1 MTDKRLLVY
10 VDLEG
15 ETRPVGRIW
24 VRSSKG
30 RQSATFEYDAA
41 WLNEPRRFALEPAL
55 VLSHGPQHTA
65 AGRRLF
71 GAFGDS
77 APDRWGRLLIQR
89 EERRKAREENRV
101 PRALTEADYLL
112 GVGDIARQG
121 AVRFSENEGGP
132 FLADRVQIP
141 PLVRLSALLN
151 AALHITA
158 DGGSDE
164 DLKLLLAPGSSLGG
178 SRPKASVIDRDGSLA
193 IAKFPQHGD
202 LVPVNQWEAVA
213 LTLAAKAGIST
224 APWRVED
231 VAKRAVLLL
240 RRFDRVGEQ
249 RIPFLSA
256 MSLLDAEDNDQR
268 SYLEIADA
276 LRQYGARPEEDCSQ
290 LWRRIVFSILIANTD
305 DHLRNHGFL
314 YDAAGGWRLAPAYDL
329 NPVPLD
335 IKPRVLTT
343 AIDELDG
350 TGSLELAFSVA
361 GHFGVKADAAKK
373 IADEVRAAVAGWNT
387 AAKTLGLSRDEIDRM
402 SSAFKYAEQT

>member
-1 MTDKRLLVY
+1 VTDKRLLVY
-10 VDLEG
+10 IDLEG
-15 ETRPVGRIW
+15 EPHPVGRMW
-24 VRSSKG
+24 VRSSRG
-30 RQSATFEYDAA
+30 RESATFEYDAA

-55 VLSHGPQHTA
+55 VLGHGPQHTA

-77 APDRWGRLLIQR
+77 APDRWGRRLIQR
-89 EERRKAREENRV
+89 EERRKAREENRA

-121 AVRFSENEGGP
+121 ALRFSEKEGGP
-132 FLADRVQIP
+132 FLAAGVQIP

-151 AALHITA
+151 AALRITG

-178 SRPKASVIDRDGSLA
+178 SRPKASLVDRDGDLT
-193 IAKFPQHGD
+193 IAKFPQHD
-202 LVPVNQWEAVA
+202 DSIPVNQWEAVA
-213 LTLAAKAGIST
+213 LTLAAKAGIPTSQ
-224 APWRVED
+224 WRIED
-231 VAKRAVLLL
+231 VANRAILLL
-240 RRFDRVGEQ
+240 RRFDRAGDR

-256 MSLLDAEDNDQR
+256 MSLLDAEDNQQR

-314 YDAAGGWRLAPAYDL
+314 YDPAGGWRLAPAYDV

-335 IKPRVLTT
+335 MKPRVLTT
-343 AIDELDG
+343 AIDEVDG

-361 GHFGVKADAAKK
+361 EHFGIKPGKARI
-373 IADEVRAAVAGWNT
+373 IAGEIGAAVRNWNAT
-387 AAKTLGLSRDEIDRM
+387 AKALGLSRDEIDRM
-402 SSAFKYAEQT
+402 ASAFEYEEPK